1 MKKRQTPLR
10 SCNYGVSVEERTI
23 DRHIS
28 DGLFTQIQANVTH
41 IAEKPR
47 GMQNNSREREVN
59 RMRLMHS
66 LVWISFFALFCAA
79 QNREGPTD
87 VPPPNPP
94 SIDQLEQL
102 AHQPPPQVRRIDI
115 AKIRREADELAKL
128 AAGVPPDVTRL
139 QNGLLPKDVIN
150 NLKRIEK
157 LSKELRRE
165 LAQ

>member
-1 MKKRQTPLR
+1 M
-10 SCNYGVSVEERTI
+10 
-23 DRHIS
+23 
-28 DGLFTQIQANVTH
+28 GLI
-41 IAEKPR
+41 
-47 GMQNNSREREVN
+47 
-59 RMRLMHS
+59 HS
-66 LVWISFFALFCAA
+66 LVLISFFALFCTA

-102 AHQPPPQVRRIDI
+102 ANQPPPRVHKIDI
-115 AKIRREADELAKL
+115 AKVRREADELAKL
-128 AAGVPPDVTRL
+128 AAGVPPDITRL
-139 QNGLLPKDVIN
+139 QGGLLPKDVIN